1 MRLAQLEAVVES
13 LLFISGEAV
22 PLTAIAQTI
31 EMDKATARAIVQSL
45 ADKYEAEQRGIRIV
59 EINGSYQMCTAAECF
74 TYIRSM
80 YKSPQRQ
87 GLTQS
92 LLETLAIIAYKQPI
106 TRLRKFAALVRNM
119 RSASWWKKSWS
130 ARWGDWM
137 RRANPSSLAPQR
149 TSCGILAL
157 SLYQNCRRWKMTPG
171 WQSRKKQKNKR
182 KFKKRTD
189 REESVGFLI
198 VKAGSIC

>member
-106 TRLRKFAALVRNM
+106 TKGQIEEIRGVSAEHAVSKLVE
-119 RSASWWKKSWS
+119 KSWS

-182 KFKKRTD
+182 KIKKRTD
-189 REESVGFLI
+189 REESVGF
-198 VKAGSIC
+198 